1 MSRRTPAAGL
11 AIAIAAL
18 GAVSLAPGCSG
29 VPSTSDRIIVEGPP
43 AGIFINGPTGGV
55 DAVFERRC
63 GSLDCHGQ
71 YGRPL
76 RIYSQYGL
84 RMPNPS
90 NAGPGSGPTTTEEQ
104 NENYRSI
111 VALEPEKM
119 TNIIKSIPNGDP
131 FTLLILEK
139 PLNRESHKGGPV
151 ISKDDATS
159 QCLAAWI
166 GKGTLD
172 PNCMAAA
179 LLP

>member
-1 MSRRTPAAGL
+1 MSVRTLHRALLCLAAAIL
-11 AIAIAAL
+11 AS
-18 GAVSLAPGCSG
+18 VVGCSS
-29 VPSTSDRIIVEGPP
+29 VPSSSDRVLVEGPP
-43 AGIFINGPTGGV
+43 AGLFINGATGGV

-90 NAGPGSGPTTTEEQ
+90 GLGPGSGATTTDEQ

-111 VALEPEKM
+111 IALEPEKM
-119 TNIIKSIPNGDP
+119 TDIVKNVPSGDP
-131 FTLLILEK
+131 FTLLILRK
-139 PLNRESHKGGPV
+139 PLNIESHKGGAV

-159 QCLAAWI
+159 QCFASWI

-172 PNCMAAA
+172 PNCQTAAQ
-179 LLP
+179 LP